1 MGAWRKV
8 VHAVHAKDGR
18 IAHHLNR
25 GRSADVV
32 APSAVEAAGQMYTD
46 QSGMQHHD
54 TLRSP
59 ATDEIRDLAGQ
70 YAKAAR
76 NAIAVGCDGVELHSA
91 NG

>member
-1 MGAWRKV
+1 
-8 VHAVHAKDGR
+8 
-18 IAHHLNR
+18 
-25 GRSADVV
+25 
-32 APSAVEAAGQMYTD
+32 MYTD